1 MTKTELENI
10 LNIYQNY
17 YNDFRNI
24 SKDDLN
30 KIYLMVAKSDL
41 SIKQIKTEV
50 KQLINNYEKI

>member
-1 MTKTELENI
+1 MTKKELENI

-30 KIYLMVAKSDL
+30 QIYLMIATSEL
-41 SIKQIKTEV
+41 SIKQIKKE
-50 KQLINNYEKI
+50 LNNQ

>member
-1 MTKTELENI
+1 MTKKELENI

-30 KIYLMVAKSDL
+30 QIYLMIATSEL
-41 SIKQIKTEV
+41 SIKQIKTE
-50 KQLINNYEKI
+50 LNNQ

>member
-30 KIYLMVAKSDL
+30 KIYFMIAKSEL
-41 SIKQIKTEV
+41 SIKQIKKEV
-50 KQLINNYEKI
+50 QQLIK

>member
-24 SKDDLN
+24 SKNDLN
-30 KIYLMVAKSDL
+30 KLYFEIAKSEH
-41 SIKQIKTEV
+41 SIKEIKKEI
-50 KQLINNYEKI
+50 INLNN